1 MLVTPVRQTY
11 YELFKECAQSH
22 HVKFAAAVAAV
33 FATSF
38 VPIYFLPTFSKA
50 TQIAIIAGASAGWG
64 IFFSYRYQPP
74 PESIVLA

>member
-1 MLVTPVRQTY
+1 MLVTPVRPTY
-11 YELFKECAQSH
+11 YEQIKAYADSP
-22 HVKFAAAVAAV
+22 HVKFAAAVTTV